1 MSILGSGE
9 WMMREYKESDPHHS
23 SRHGSSQELPRLVH
37 STCASSA
44 PALETHNVQVLDM
57 YRYMWARPADAAA

>member
-1 MSILGSGE
+1 MI
-9 WMMREYKESDPHHS
+9 REYEECTWIMRVRQDPQHS
-23 SRHGSSQELPRLVH
+23 SRHGSSQEFPRLVH

-57 YRYMWARPADAAA
+57 YMWARPADAAA